1 MLLVLL
7 GNITRILGQADSG
20 HDGALI
26 LFLDLVL
33 IEHVM
38 DATDRR
44 VEIELVGALD
54 ATLM

>member
-7 GNITRILGQADSG
+7 GNITRILGQADSS

-38 DATDRR
+38 DATDPC
-44 VEIELVGALD
+44 VEGNLVI
-54 ATLM
+54 